1 MIGKIVIN
9 YWLNNIGK
17 CSCSFD
23 NSNSRRSERFRHET
37 LPAKILGSSNLI
49 EYSTMLLTRW
59 SNVFIFLICTC
70 KCATN
75 RYKFF
80 LSKGFPI
87 HLVND
92 IHKPTRQSMQF
103 ADQMKL
109 KAPLKPI
116 DPCYTSKIH
125 IEVWSSLLS
134 KTADNRLY
142 KQHKTTGKR
151 WISFRI
157 SGKMSK
163 QYRHNT
169 YSKVFNIR
177 EYGRVEKMREQRRHV
192 FVGISVQVYL

>member
-1 MIGKIVIN
+1 M
-9 YWLNNIGK
+9 
-17 CSCSFD
+17 C
-23 NSNSRRSERFRHET
+23 
-37 LPAKILGSSNLI
+37 
-49 EYSTMLLTRW
+49 
-59 SNVFIFLICTC
+59 
-70 KCATN
+70 TN

-125 IEVWSSLLS
+125 IEVRSSLLP

-142 KQHKTTGKR
+142 KQHKTAGKR
-151 WISFRI
+151 
-157 SGKMSK
+157 
-163 QYRHNT
+163 
-169 YSKVFNIR
+169 
-177 EYGRVEKMREQRRHV
+177 
-192 FVGISVQVYL
+192 